1 MDEAKLEE
9 YINLCTPSFLIKM
22 KTTNDKSYF
31 FKAHKSD
38 YKKETSVLKFTIAN
52 IDTVSDDKT
61 QYYRE
66 IDLKVFGKDFK
77 KLKATIIPEHKDM
90 YKDIVTE
97 KMEVDCD
104 KDTCGGN
111 VLETADVI
119 PPPPLSKRKPNS
131 IQKVNLGLKGKKS
144 GIKNVAQAAS
154 IVEYIKKKN
163 KEKAALDN
171 VDENWQD
178 QMETLAG
185 GRKKKKK
192 RRKKSSRSKK
202 RRNKRKNR
210 TKKN

>member
-22 KTTNDKSYF
+22 RTTTDKTYF
-31 FKAHKSD
+31 FKAYKSD
-38 YKKETSVLKFTIAN
+38 YNKEKTVLRFTIADM
-52 IDTVSDDKT
+52 DTVSDDKT

-90 YKDIVTE
+90 YKDIVTK
-97 KMEVDCD
+97 KMEVDCG

-119 PPPPLSKRKPNS
+119 PPAPLSKRKPNS
-131 IQKVNLGLKGKKS
+131 IRKVNLGPEGKKS
-144 GIKNVAQAAS
+144 GIRTAAQAAS
-154 IVEYIKKKN
+154 IVKYIKKRN
-163 KEKAALDN
+163 EGKATLDN
-171 VDENWQD
+171 D
-178 QMETLAG
+178 QMG
-185 GRKKKKK
+185 GEGKKKKKK